1 MPASKSGHRGSIP
14 RLGASSTLKGN
25 MEDTTLIIDDPLN
38 ADTPAPAS
46 QPDTPAPPPKLDY
59 RRLNDPATE
68 QDQLEQYAQAT
79 VGAMEIAA
87 IFVQAV
93 ESWGYS
99 KIVLDRFE
107 KYVRKALNELES
119 EIPNQYKRRV
129 LQLAQA
135 AMAEADYAQEDD
147 GTRPDPNQPDIITA
161 LMGLKQK
168 EQMEADLAK
177 QIESEAAVE
186 VTADGAATNAPTA

>member
-1 MPASKSGHRGSIP
+1 MD
-14 RLGASSTLKGN
+14 
-25 MEDTTLIIDDPLN
+25 DTTLIIDDPQN
-38 ADTPAPAS
+38 TPPAS
-46 QPDTPAPPPKLDY
+46 TPDAPPVSPPKLDY
-59 RRLNDPATE
+59 RRLNDPTTE

-107 KYVRKALNELES
+107 KFIRKALNELES

-135 AMAEADYAQEDD
+135 AMQEADEND
-147 GTRPDPNQPDIITA
+147 GSTPNPDQPDIITA
-161 LMGLKQK
+161 LMGIKAK
-168 EQMEADLAK
+168 EQMEADLTA
-177 QIESEAAVE
+177 QAMSEAGVE
-186 VTADGAATNAPTA
+186 VVDGATPDAPTA